1 MSHSASSTSDGGG
14 TEMVPGAKSGPAA
27 IVPGVH
33 VQTLIVGAAPR
44 LRLLAGESTGFV
56 NLVSRT
62 QGIQAVM
69 WNEAR
74 ISVVT
79 GDPGREL
86 HFQPEID
93 PETARFLSHERKRE
107 GAGFGD
113 PGFSVWEGEYEPVVF
128 TKRALVRF
136 ITDHSAGNA
145 ELEAAVK
152 QLKIRETTTTEETM
166 LDLDTDNVR
175 RLEEERAETNIPKE
189 FELTMPLTEGVQARV
204 RFRAELFRPDK
215 NDYEYRNDKTKRIAV
230 RAANGRSVM
239 RDLMLGILAQLPE
252 EIPRFY
258 GSAKMLT
265 STRGEEWA

>member
-1 MSHSASSTSDGGG
+1 MGNELAPAGEEGRPPV
-14 TEMVPGAKSGPAA
+14 VPA
-27 IVPGVH
+27 VR
-33 VQTLIVGAAPR
+33 VQTLIVGQAPR
-44 LRLLAGESTGFV
+44 LRLLAGESAGFLE
-56 NLVSRT
+56 LVAQTS
-62 QGIQAVM
+62 GIEAVM

-93 PETARFLSHERKRE
+93 PETARFLSHEKKRE

-113 PGFSVWEGEYEPVVF
+113 AGFAVWEGEYEPVIF

-136 ITDHSAGNA
+136 ITDHSAGNP
-145 ELEAAVK
+145 ELEAAAR

-166 LDLDTDNVR
+166 LELDTDNVR

-215 NDYEYRNDKTKRIAV
+215 GDWEYRNDKTKRIAV

-239 RDLMLGILAQLPE
+239 RDLMMGILAQLPE
-252 EIPRFY
+252 RIPRFY
-258 GSAKMLT
+258 GSARMLT